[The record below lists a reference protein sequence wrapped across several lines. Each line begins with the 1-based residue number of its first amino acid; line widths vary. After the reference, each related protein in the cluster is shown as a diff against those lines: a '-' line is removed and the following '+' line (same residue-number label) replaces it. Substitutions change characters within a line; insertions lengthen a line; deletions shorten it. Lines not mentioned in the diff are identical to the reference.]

1 MEDRISIRLTGPA
14 KIDGKWRKP
23 GEDVKVTPALGRELA
38 DAGVVEDSDDLA
50 VADLAPGMPGYDEAV
65 AAMART
71 LADAAVE
78 AAVEAALAEVISD
91 RDAARI
97 RASDA
102 EDAHR
107 RAEARV
113 LELEA
118 ELHDVQT
125 ALNAAT
131 TETVTPAEDEATQ
144 LVDADTAPE
153 TAPKKG
159 ARAKKG

>member
-14 KIDGKWRKP
+14 KIDGKWRKA
-23 GEDVKVTPALGRELA
+23 GEDVPVTSELVRELA
-38 DAGVVEDSDDLA
+38 AAGVIERGDDTA
-50 VADLAPGMPGYDEAV
+50 TAELAPGMPGYDEAV
-65 AAMART
+65 ATMAKT

-78 AAVEAALAEVISD
+78 AAVEAALAEVVAD

-97 RASDA
+97 RANDA
-102 EDAHR
+102 ETALR

-118 ELHDVQT
+118 ELHDAQT
-125 ALNAAT
+125 ALEAVAANAAPEDT
-131 TETVTPAEDEATQ
+131 SQPPA
-144 LVDADTAPE
+144 DADAGPG

-159 ARAKKG
+159 GRVKKG